1 MIPRVLLHLPVL
13 CLAVSAPAEEESAG
27 FVPLFNGKDLSG
39 WVNVACAPD
48 TWSVVDGM
56 IHCTGKPTGTMITE
70 RQYENFILELEW
82 RHLVPGGNAG
92 VFAWAESLSAPG
104 TPFLRAIEVQVL
116 DEAYGKSD
124 WFTTHGDVFPIHGST
139 MEPFPPSRGQ
149 RSFPTEERSK
159 ASPEWNHYRITCN
172 NGELRL
178 AVNGKE
184 VSGGKNCRYRK
195 GYIALESEGGVVD
208 YRNIRIKELPSTNP
222 APEECAPV
230 NEYFLPLYN
239 GVNLD
244 GWREFEGR
252 AENWVVKDWQLNCA
266 GQADSALL
274 SVAEY
279 GDFEMV
285 CDWQLPGKGLGSGGL
300 VLRGEKSGVLA
311 ISAEGREEGKWHRAR
326 VRCVG
331 EKVTLTV
338 DGEESPVPAGL
349 KPKMGKGAV
358 GLWFEG
364 GKATFA
370 NVFVREIEEAG
381 SGTHQEAAE

>member
-1 MIPRVLLHLPVL
+1 MNPRPVFLLAALLVNSPL
-13 CLAVSAPAEEESAG
+13 LAEEEGDG

-56 IHCTGKPTGTMITE
+56 IHCTGKPTGTMVTD

-116 DEAYGKSD
+116 DEAYGQSESY
-124 WFTTHGDVFPIHGST
+124 TTHGDIFPIHGAT

-149 RSFPTEERSK
+149 RSFPSESRSK
-159 ASPEWNHYRITCN
+159 ASPEWNHYRITCL
-172 NGELRL
+172 NGEIRL

-208 YRNIRIKELPSTNP
+208 YRNLRIKELPSTNP
-222 APEECAPV
+222 APEECAPE
-230 NEYFLPLYN
+230 NEHFLPLYN
-239 GVNLD
+239 GLNLD
-244 GWREFEGR
+244 GWKAVEGLT
-252 AENWVVKDWQLNCA
+252 ESWMVKDWQLHCA
-266 GQADSALL
+266 GKKDLPL
-274 SVAEY
+274 VTKVNY

-285 CDWQLPGKGLGSGGL
+285 CYWQLPGKGIGEGGL
-300 VLRGEKSGVLA
+300 VLRGVKSGALS
-311 ISAEGREEGKWHRAR
+311 ISAAGREEGKWHRAR

-331 EKVTLTV
+331 DALTV
-338 DGEESPVPAGL
+338 SVDGKEMEIAG
-349 KPKMGKGAV
+349 KTEFAAKTGPV

-370 NVFVREIEEAG
+370 NVFVREIKDAG
-381 SGTHQEAAE
+381 N